1 MTDVD
6 RFADGEVVYHVS
18 EKGTI
23 RRGTCD
29 GNSTSRGDVNI
40 RFDDGTVRTLRWIDT
55 FRSELAA
62 NHVSTRRAY

>member
-29 GNSTSRGDVNI
+29 EIQLRAAMSTSD
-40 RFDDGTVRTLRWIDT
+40 
-55 FRSELAA
+55 SMMAP
-62 NHVSTRRAY
+62 